1 MSAGDSELDPVLD
14 GYIKYLIAERD
25 CSEHTVSNYLRD
37 IDQFVGFHWEERP
50 IGAVPWETV
59 DRFGARRFIVT
70 LQKSDLNSRSI
81 SRKLSA
87 LRSFYK
93 YLLRESRIEQNP
105 FAGLPAPK
113 ASKTL
118 PEILSIAEIEKLLA
132 APLAELEEISYDAR
146 NAGFKE
152 YAAFRDL
159 ALLEVLYST
168 GARVSEVAGMNDGD
182 LDLIGGVVKVRG
194 KGKKER
200 LCPLG
205 APAQN
210 ALRSSLGKRDVFFA
224 GEQRPEHHALFLNA
238 RGGRLST
245 RSIERM
251 MKKHL
256 QSAQLNPNLSPH
268 TLRHSFAT
276 HMLDAGADLRS
287 VQELLGHSS
296 LSTTQI
302 YTHVTVARLQEVYQ
316 TAHPR
321 A

>member
-1 MSAGDSELDPVLD
+1 MDTAASGSDPILDS
-14 GYIKYLIAERD
+14 YIKYLIAEKD
-25 CSEHTVSNYLRD
+25 CSEHTVAGYFRD

-50 IGAVPWETV
+50 SDVIPWESV

-93 YLLRESRIEQNP
+93 YLLREGRIDQNP

-118 PEILSIAEIEKLLA
+118 PEILSVEEIERLLA
-132 APLAELEEISYDAR
+132 APLSSLADLGEGGRRSDFR
-146 NAGFKE
+146 E
-152 YAAFRDL
+152 YAAYRDL
-159 ALLEVLYST
+159 ALLEVMYST
-168 GARVSEVAGMNDGD
+168 GARVSEVSGMNHSDVD
-182 LDLIGGVVKVRG
+182 WDEGVVKVRG

-205 APAQN
+205 GPAQT
-210 ALRSSLGKRDVFFA
+210 ALRKALEKRDVIFS
-224 GEQRPEHHALFLNA
+224 GERQPDHPGLFLNTK
-238 RGGRLST
+238 GGRLST

-251 MKKHL
+251 MKTHL
-256 QSAQLNPNLSPH
+256 DTAQLNPNLSPH

-287 VQELLGHSS
+287 VQELLGHAS